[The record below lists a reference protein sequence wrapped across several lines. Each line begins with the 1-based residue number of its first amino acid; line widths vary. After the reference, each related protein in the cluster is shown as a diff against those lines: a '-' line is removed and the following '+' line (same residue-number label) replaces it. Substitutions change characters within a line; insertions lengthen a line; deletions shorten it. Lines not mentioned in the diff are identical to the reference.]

1 MSALEVNKW
10 IFMHI
15 KKHLNFSSL
24 RGLLSDCFNKIPEF
38 RQNAKISYRID
49 DAMMS
54 GFACMYFQEPSL
66 LQFQERMQKT
76 QHRNNLAT
84 IFNVKDIPK
93 DSQLRNIV
101 DEVAPSGFEYFFE
114 EYARKL
120 QRGKQLE
127 EYQILPN
134 LYLHTLDATGFFSS
148 ENINCEHCLTKTHNK
163 GEDDEKVRFMHQT
176 LQVAIMHPDKR
187 QVIPLMPEE
196 IKNTDG
202 QTKQDCETNA
212 AKRLIE
218 KLYTTHPR
226 RGIILLGDD
235 IYSRQPMIEEAKNH
249 NMHYLFVAKPS
260 SHKYLQEWIDAYK
273 NIYSYENTDFV
284 KGDRYV
290 LKWINKVP
298 LHGGEK
304 APLVN
309 YLLCLVYKKNKK
321 TGEEKLTYQNS
332 WVTDIGLD
340 KGNVYKLARGGR
352 CRWRI
357 ENECFNTLK
366 TQGYSIEHNYG
377 HGEKNLCFNFYL
389 LTLIAFS
396 FHQVFELTDKLY
408 QACRVNFGSKR
419 HMWEKLRA
427 YIDILVFEFWEDLLV
442 FALNPCGIQRSKPPG

>member
-1 MSALEVNKW
+1 M
-10 IFMHI
+10 FMHI
-15 KKHLNFSSL
+15 KKHLGFSSL

-38 RQNAKISYRID
+38 RQNTKISYSIH

-54 GFACMYFQEPSL
+54 GFACMYFQDPSL
-66 LQFQERMQKT
+66 LQFQERMQIT

-84 IFNVKDIPK
+84 VFGVKDIPK
-93 DSQLRNIV
+93 DGQLRNIV
-101 DEVAPSGFEYFFE
+101 DNVEPSRFEYFFK
-114 EYARKL
+114 EYAKKL
-120 QRGKQLE
+120 QRSKQLD

-134 LYLHTLDATGFFSS
+134 LYLHALDATGFFSS

-163 GEDDEKVRFMHQT
+163 GDEDEKIRFMHQT
-176 LQVAIMHPDKR
+176 LQMAITHPDKR

-196 IKNTDG
+196 IKNIDG
-202 QTKQDCETNA
+202 QNKQDCEISA
-212 AKRLIE
+212 AKRLIK
-218 KLYTTHPR
+218 KLHAAHPR
-226 RGIILLGDD
+226 RGVILLGDD

-273 NIYSYENTDFV
+273 NLSSCENTDFT

-290 LKWINKVP
+290 LEWINKAP
-298 LHGGEK
+298 LHGGENSQ
-304 APLVN
+304 LIN
-309 YLLCLVYKKNKK
+309 YLLCRVYKKNKK
-321 TGEEKLTYQNS
+321 TGEERLVYQNS
-332 WVTDIGLD
+332 WVTDIELD
-340 KGNVYKLARGGR
+340 KNNVYKLARGGR

-366 TQGYSIEHNYG
+366 NQGYNIEHNYG

-408 QACRVNFGSKR
+408 QACRAKFGSKR
-419 HMWEKLRA
+419 HMWENLRA
-427 YIDILVFEFWEDLLV
+427 YINLLVFESWEDLLA
-442 FALNPCGIQRSKPPG
+442 FALNPCDVQRVKPSG